1 MVRFNKK
8 RGWTLFGR
16 PVPDNEDTMVPDEA
30 VSLEQEPLPSEVE
43 MEEELMSAPV
53 DEPVQISGDPI
64 QHLFS
69 TLGKFNRHMSQAQH
83 APDSGDW
90 AEKCMNE
97 LASGLEIAIACNW
110 TPVKDAL
117 IDTAR
122 ILHSYDCA
130 GRRRDSIPFLNN
142 SYEILSLM
150 VGDLIVDKVRSGVI
164 QKWKDLYG
172 KTLDELKSAGIPLV
186 EDEEEYEAEMEE
198 IETQDS
204 LSTEET
210 EPGYDEAAEDVP
222 YEEEEAPAVPVET
235 HRQEKGMRDSVVEH
249 RAADE
254 KDIPFD
260 LPPLSDPEED
270 VYEEATEEYEEE
282 SPSKGSILAFPG
294 NTVDKHE
301 IESDNTENEAENEA
315 GYEEEDLGEEP
326 PSESEDETVTEEEE
340 PVAETTSEPA
350 RRGEEPSLFDVVDE
364 GDQESAPDSADIVEE
379 TQADTD
385 TDAVTEN
392 VSEEVPEEEI
402 PEEEEPVTDT
412 KEVVTD
418 MTGETESVHEEIV
431 EETAPEPQAD
441 KEEEV
446 QAVLDLDVPADAGT
460 PEHLLRQAQAAMS
473 KGDVSSAR
481 SVALELA
488 LVMARI
494 EFEQSQ
500 AAVAEAERSLVDNA
514 QSIKAAQDRVE
525 DAELQL
531 LQVEELLATRDAECT
546 ACRDQITGMD
556 EELQQFQSELNDIDA
571 EIEALQRRRAEQVNR
586 MENKR
591 VEREDALN
599 TESRLQT
606 EMESL
611 RENADGIRQDLE
623 ALRDDKKQQIE
634 NKRDIELSICTA
646 KEEAESRRLSLAAI
660 EQTLAPRAPAAV
672 PEPREGE
679 LL

>member
-1 MVRFNKK
+1 MVRLNKK

-16 PVPDNEDTMVPDEA
+16 PVPDKEDMVVPDEA
-30 VSLEQEPLPSEVE
+30 VSVEQEPLPSEVE
-43 MEEELMSAPV
+43 MEEESMSAPV

-122 ILHSYDCA
+122 ILHSYDCV
-130 GRRRDSIPFLNN
+130 GRRRDAIPFLNN

-172 KTLDELKSAGIPLV
+172 KTLDELKSAGIALV
-186 EDEEEYEAEMEE
+186 EDEEEYEAEP
-198 IETQDS
+198 IETEDS
-204 LSTEET
+204 LSMEET
-210 EPGYDEAAEDVP
+210 ESGYDDAAEDVS
-222 YEEEEAPAVPVET
+222 YEEEETSAASAVT
-235 HRQEKGMRDSVVEH
+235 HREEKAMRDHSIEH
-249 RAADE
+249 RAGGDR
-254 KDIPFD
+254 DIPFD
-260 LPPLSDPEED
+260 LPPLSEPEPED
-270 VYEEATEEYEEE
+270 DYEETAAEYEEE
-282 SPSKGSILAFPG
+282 PAASGSILAFPG
-294 NTVDKHE
+294 NTLDKPE
-301 IESDNTENEAENEA
+301 AESDTAETDAEYDEEADE
-315 GYEEEDLGEEP
+315 GEEVLSGTEDEVETEMEEP
-326 PSESEDETVTEEEE
+326 LVNAPSET
-340 PVAETTSEPA
+340 A
-350 RRGEEPSLFDVVDE
+350 RREEEPSLFDVVDGAGE
-364 GDQESAPDSADIVEE
+364 ETVSAPPEVTEEVEDDAVPDIAGEE
-379 TQADTD
+379 TMKDET
-385 TDAVTEN
+385 
-392 VSEEVPEEEI
+392 PEEEK
-402 PEEEEPVTDT
+402 PVTDDI
-412 KEVVTD
+412 EMV
-418 MTGETESVHEEIV
+418 TESAGDTGPAP
-431 EETAPEPQAD
+431 EETPAAAAQEAGM
-441 KEEEV
+441 KETEV
-446 QAVLDLDVPADAGT
+446 QAVLDLDAPADAGT
-460 PEHLLRQAQAAMS
+460 PEHLLRQAQAAMN

-488 LVMARI
+488 LAMARI

-500 AAVAEAERSLVDNA
+500 AAVATAERNLVDNA
-514 QSIKAAQDRVE
+514 QAIKAAQDRVE
-525 DAELQL
+525 DAELHL
-531 LQVEELLATRDAECT
+531 LQVEELLATRDAECA
-546 ACRDQITGMD
+546 ACRDQIAGMD
-556 EELQQFQSELNDIDA
+556 DELQQFQAELTAIDA

-599 TESRLQT
+599 SESRLQT

-623 ALRDDKKQQIE
+623 SLRDDKKQQIE